1 MALFLK
7 VIQDVTQ
14 DRLIIN
20 TPISRPTFS
29 KSLKNIIF
37 NMVVLPRSFLSVSYP
52 LSDVIQRFMT
62 AV

>member
-14 DRLIIN
+14 DRLNIN